1 MIKCNAEGGCGDWNH
16 YRCEDLTEELVASIK
31 NYACKSCVADDLA
44 HTTFK
49 TVDGEAAADGSA
61 NGPDYEETSTAGGMR
76 KVALQSTLEPPIGT
90 KTKMSPSS
98 PQGKSSGD
106 AAPIR
111 HDNGP
116 DEASGAADANVIA
129 RAGANSGPI
138 NADILKVLRRRP
150 QFQELR
156 QVALQQPETMNSIL
170 QGLIIS
176 ESSLAQQ
183 FLYLRRVHLQQPS
196 KLLPILQHEAIA
208 HSKIAKLISRDPEQ
222 FLRLLTEDVSE
233 ESDDDVNNVVEG
245 GSAPANV
252 NDDSVP
258 ADPNLSAYKQIADK
272 LAANTELL
280 AGYNSADQTGNV
292 LDALADADLAGA
304 NEATRPRFEAVSSRQ
319 RAIYAQIGLMKVLGL
334 NDADFAT
341 LRETPQAFKEFLGA
355 HLRRLVD
362 VQNSDVE
369 SLAVDMKR
377 VTKDERGMRVH
388 VDMRKLFGWG
398 RSCMN
403 KPWI

>member
-1 MIKCNAEGGCGDWNH
+1 MIKCSAEGGCGDWNH
-16 YRCEDLTEELVASIK
+16 YRCEDLTEELVSTIQQ
-31 NYACKSCVADDLA
+31 YACKDCMASGLA
-44 HTTFK
+44 STTFK
-49 TVDGEAAADGSA
+49 AVDGDVAA
-61 NGPDYEETSTAGGMR
+61 NGFANDQDYEETSTTGEKR
-76 KVALQSTLEPPIGT
+76 KVALQSTSVPAIGT

-98 PQGKSSGD
+98 PQEASSGN
-106 AAPIR
+106 AAPTQ
-111 HDNGP
+111 HENGP
-116 DEASGAADANVIA
+116 EKASGAADTNVIA
-129 RAGANSGPI
+129 RAGANSGPT

-150 QFQELR
+150 QFQDLR
-156 QVALQQPETMNSIL
+156 QIALQQPETMESIL
-170 QGLIIS
+170 QGLILS

-183 FLYLRRVHLQQPS
+183 FLYLRRVHLQQPP
-196 KLLPILQHEAIA
+196 KLLPILQYEAIA

-222 FLRLLTEDVSE
+222 FLRLLTENVNEGSNE
-233 ESDDDVNNVVEG
+233 DVNKDVQNG
-245 GSAPANV
+245 GAPANV
-252 NDDSVP
+252 NDNSVQ

-280 AGYNSADQTGNV
+280 AGYNSADQTGNA

-304 NEATRPRFEAVSSRQ
+304 NEAMRPRFEAMSSRQ
-319 RAIYAQIGLMKVLGL
+319 RAIYAQVGLMKVMGL

-341 LRETPQAFKEFLGA
+341 LRGNPQAFKEFLGA
-355 HLRRLVD
+355 HLRRLID

-398 RSCMN
+398 RSCLN
-403 KPWI
+403 KP